1 MRKVIVSMNVTL
13 DGFMAGDNGTLD
25 WHFPLWND
33 EMTRHIADQLQTVD
47 TILLGRMSYQVMAQY
62 WPYADC
68 HNMHSPAQM
77 DFANRM
83 NNYTKILFSRTL
95 RKGSWKNTHIIR
107 SRIKEQI
114 LEMKQQPGRD
124 MIIFG
129 SGSIVQTFTR
139 LGLVDEYRLWVHPVI
154 LQNGMPLFRDKR
166 PGTHLQLLRTKTF
179 STGVVVLYYKAVPQG
194 TVNNLYIAG

>member
-13 DGFMAGDNGTLD
+13 DGFMAGADGTLD

-33 EMTRHIADQLQTVD
+33 EMTGYIADQLQTVD

-68 HNMHSPAQM
+68 YTMPSPAQM

-83 NNYTKILFSRTL
+83 NNYTKIVFSRTL

-154 LQNGMPLFRDKR
+154 LQNGMPLFRDKQ
-166 PGTHLQLLRTKTF
+166 PGAQLQLLRTKTF
-179 STGVVVLYYKAVPQG
+179 STGVVVLYYRAVPQKM
-194 TVNNLYIAG
+194 VNDLYIAG